1 MDVVRLD
8 INQERIIKVS
18 NSIKN
23 FGLDNILLLEERV
36 DPQFD
41 YIQRLKMKVGKGY
54 ATLYSL
60 IVSLV
65 SYKLAMKGEEWWQCF
80 SNYLSDKEIPKNVDE
95 AIKNVIDFMKDCKG
109 SIIGQK
115 YKLKRI
121 EKISKSKELL
131 NAIVN
136 NPEIV
141 LEKPEEI
148 MKKIASSLG
157 TEEWKKT
164 ITFSIK
170 MAYYAVKNKG
180 EIKPLL
186 INIPMP
192 IDIRISCLTYTS
204 GIVESESFK
213 EILKNPKI
221 AIKAWD
227 MVSELSEVPQI
238 HLDSLLWVIGWAPRE
253 LEISEARKKVIEF
266 LSKYYDSNKI
276 NQLIK
281 ELFYREC
288 K

>member
-1 MDVVRLD
+1 MVRLD
-8 INQERIIKVS
+8 VNQERIIKVS

>member
-1 MDVVRLD
+1 MD

-23 FGLDNILLLEERV
+23 FGLGNILLLEERV

>member
-1 MDVVRLD
+1 MDVVRLNV
-8 INQERIIKVS
+8 NQERIIKVS

-115 YKLKRI
+115 FKLKRI

-213 EILKNPKI
+213 EILKNPKT

>member
-8 INQERIIKVS
+8 VNQERIIKVS

>member
-1 MDVVRLD
+1 MD

>member
-1 MDVVRLD
+1 VDVVRLNV
-8 INQERIIKVS
+8 NQERIIKVS

-115 YKLKRI
+115 FKLKRI

-213 EILKNPKI
+213 EILKNPKT

>member
-1 MDVVRLD
+1 MNV
-8 INQERIIKVS
+8 NQERIIKVS

-115 YKLKRI
+115 FKLKRI

-213 EILKNPKI
+213 EILKNPKT